1 MDFVKF
7 ESARE
12 KERIRQQL
20 REARDQML
28 DQAKLRREQRLQ
40 REAAQELRGEANWML
55 PTVAAKIDKLGKKAS
70 ESKRFKKKK
79 EKSKLKKSKKRGK
92 HSKNSKKYSSSE
104 SDPDTSE
111 IDSADSSS
119 DGEPSS
125 SSKKKK
131 RKKKKKEYSSSGS
144 DSWDMPSDQSTSEDE
159 KKKAEKSISKNK
171 KKLKESSSSS
181 TSSTDS
187 SDSDSDSSSEEDVR
201 KKIKKELKRKQ
212 NELSASDSKNKKTNS
227 QKRNHDDSDSDEVEK
242 WVEKPPPPSSTSNVQ
257 LARDSW
263 MTDPLLLKTFSK
275 DRKDKEPSH
284 KQNYEVYDPAKSS
297 RELNP
302 YWKSTGTGLPG
313 FKMPNEDNDN
323 DSDDERLANAFD
335 SSSSKAGGSGVS
347 KNWRKK
353 TDELLSSK
361 KEPASMSIYSSES
374 TDEESKT
381 EKSPAFKKFLTDQQM
396 NELGAKLLKAEI
408 MGNDELA
415 AELNKQLEDARKERS
430 AFKDQKLASDRKK
443 STAKLSSKEVEEE
456 HVLLT
461 HTDERGNTRPLA
473 QASRCVDE
481 RELYGGRNARKKQ
494 RRLETHVDGER
505 MRYFPDDD
513 KYNIKQMFER
523 EKYTSA
529 SDANLEFAKIAGKH
543 KNPNDDLD
551 DIFADEVRKD
561 VSQSSSDHREMQR
574 AINEHQ
580 RLTAQLDNCRQC
592 FNSTKM
598 DKSLMVSMGE
608 QVYLA
613 LPWHIGMQPG
623 HCVISTTQHVTCST
637 QLDEDTWAEVND
649 FRKALTR
656 MFAAQK
662 KDVVYFEIATRLS
675 HRPHITI
682 HCVPIPD
689 EQAEMAPFYFK
700 KAVEESEHEWSVNK
714 QLVSLSS
721 AGKGLRNCIPKGL
734 PYFWVN
740 FGMDTGFAH
749 VIEDENRFP
758 QNFAFEIIGGM
769 LELDAKKWRK
779 PQKEQ
784 NNIAKVKMFADWWKK
799 YDCTK

>member
-12 KERIRQQL
+12 KERLRQQL

-28 DQAKLRREQRLQ
+28 DQAKSRREQRLK
-40 REAAQELRGEANWML
+40 REAAQELRGESNWML
-55 PTVAAKIDKLGKKAS
+55 PTVAAKIDKLGKKAT
-70 ESKRFKKKK
+70 ESKRSKKKK
-79 EKSKLKKSKKRGK
+79 EKAKAKKSKKKGK
-92 HSKNSKKYSSSE
+92 HGKKSKRYSSSE

-111 IDSADSSS
+111 IDSEDSSS

-144 DSWDMPSDQSTSEDE
+144 DSWDMPSDDSSSDDE
-159 KKKAEKSISKNK
+159 KKKSSKSNVK
-171 KKLKESSSSS
+171 KKKGRKSSSSS
-181 TSSTDS
+181 S
-187 SDSDSDSSSEEDVR
+187 SDSDSSTTDSSNSSEEDAA
-201 KKIKKELKRKQ
+201 KKLKRELKRK
-212 NELSASDSKNKKTNS
+212 LSEDEKNKKLANK
-227 QKRNHDDSDSDEVEK
+227 KRAQADSDSDSDDLEK
-242 WVEKPPPPSSTSNVQ
+242 WVEKPPPTTTSTVPV
-257 LARDSW
+257 ARDSW

-275 DRKDKEPSH
+275 ERKDNTSTE
-284 KQNYEVYDPAKSS
+284 KQNYESYDPAKST

-302 YWKSTGTGLPG
+302 YWKTTGTGLPG
-313 FKMPNEDNDN
+313 FKKPNEDNDD
-323 DSDDERLANAFD
+323 DSDDERLAKTFASTSN
-335 SSSSKAGGSGVS
+335 KASGSGVS
-347 KNWRKK
+347 RSWQKRTDDLLCDKK
-353 TDELLSSK
+353 GS
-361 KEPASMSIYSSES
+361 ANMSIYSSES
-374 TDEESKT
+374 SGDEELVP
-381 EKSPAFKKFLTDQQM
+381 EKPTSTGKFLTDQQM

-408 MGNDELA
+408 MGNDDLA
-415 AELNKQLEDARKERS
+415 AELKLQLENARKDRA
-430 AFKDQKLASDRKK
+430 AFKDQKLLQPTTHNSKIRKRN
-443 STAKLSSKEVEEE
+443 EDE

-461 HTDERGNTRPLA
+461 RTDERGNTRPLS
-473 QASRCVDE
+473 QASRTVDE

-494 RRLETHVDGER
+494 KRLETHKDGER

-513 KYNIKQMFER
+513 KYDIKQMFER

-561 VSQSSSDHREMQR
+561 VSQSSTDRREMQR
-574 AINEHQ
+574 AITEHE
-580 RLTAQLDNCRQC
+580 RLSAQLDNCRYC
-592 FNSTKM
+592 FDSPKM

-613 LPWHIGMQPG
+613 LPWHIGMQSG
-623 HCVISTTQHVTCST
+623 HCTISTTQHVSCCT
-637 QLDEDTWAEVND
+637 QLDEDTWSEVND

-662 KDVVYFEIATRLS
+662 KDVVFFEMATRLS
-675 HRPHITI
+675 RRPHLSI

-700 KAVEESEHEWSVNK
+700 KAVEESELEWSVNK
-714 QLVSLSS
+714 QLVTLGGRD
-721 AGKGLRNCIPKGL
+721 GKGLRNCIPKGL

-749 VIEDENRFP
+749 VIEDEDRFP
-758 QNFAFEIIGGM
+758 QNFALEIIGGM
-769 LELDAKKWRK
+769 LELDPKKWRK

-784 NNIAKVKMFADWWKK
+784 NSIAKVKMFAEWWKK

>member
-28 DQAKLRREQRLQ
+28 DQAKLRREQRLK
-40 REAAQELRGEANWML
+40 REAAQELRGENNWML
-55 PTVAAKIDKLGKKAS
+55 PAVAAKIDKLGKKVS
-70 ESKRFKKKK
+70 ESKRSKKKK
-79 EKSKLKKSKKRGK
+79 EKAKAKKSKKKGK
-92 HSKNSKKYSSSE
+92 HGKKSKKYSSSE

-111 IDSADSSS
+111 IDSDDSSS

-131 RKKKKKEYSSSGS
+131 SKKKKKEYSSSGS
-144 DSWDMPSDQSTSEDE
+144 DSWDMPSDDSSSDGE
-159 KKKAEKSISKNK
+159 KKKSAKSSSKNK
-171 KKLKESSSSS
+171 KSKESSS
-181 TSSTDS
+181 TSS
-187 SDSDSDSSSEEDVR
+187 SDSDSSTTDSSSSSEEDANKR
-201 KKIKKELKRKQ
+201 LKKELKRKHSEFEKGLVDEK
-212 NELSASDSKNKKTNS
+212 NIKVANKK
-227 QKRNHDDSDSDEVEK
+227 RNYDDSDSDDLEK
-242 WVEKPPPPSSTSNVQ
+242 WVEKPSQTTTSTVP

-275 DRKDKEPSH
+275 EKKDNPSTE
-284 KQNYEVYDPAKSS
+284 KQNYEAYDPARST

-302 YWKSTGTGLPG
+302 YWKTTGTGLPG
-313 FKMPNEDNDN
+313 FKKPNVDNDN
-323 DSDDERLANAFD
+323 DSDDERLAKTFASTANRA
-335 SSSSKAGGSGVS
+335 SGSGAS
-347 KNWRKK
+347 RSWQKR
-353 TDELLSSK
+353 TDDLLSDK
-361 KEPASMSIYSSES
+361 KGSANMSIYSSES
-374 TDEESKT
+374 SGGEEEEL
-381 EKSPAFKKFLTDQQM
+381 EKPTSTTKFLTDQQM

-415 AELNKQLEDARKERS
+415 AELKLQLEKARKDR
-430 AFKDQKLASDRKK
+430 ADFKDQKLTQSAADNKK
-443 STAKLSSKEVEEE
+443 LRNRNEDE

-461 HTDERGNTRPLA
+461 RTDERGNTRPLS
-473 QASRCVDE
+473 QASRTVDE

-494 RRLETHVDGER
+494 KRLETHKDGER

-513 KYNIKQMFER
+513 KYDIKQMFER

-561 VSQSSSDHREMQR
+561 VSQSSTDRRETQR
-574 AINEHQ
+574 AITEHE
-580 RLTAQLDNCRQC
+580 RLSAQLDNCRYC
-592 FNSTKM
+592 FDSPKM

-613 LPWHIGMQPG
+613 LPWHIGMQSG
-623 HCVISTTQHVTCST
+623 HCIISTTQHISCCT
-637 QLDEDTWAEVND
+637 QLDEDTWSEMND

-662 KDVVYFEIATRLS
+662 KDVVFFEIATRLS
-675 HRPHITI
+675 RRPHLSI

-700 KAVEESEHEWSVNK
+700 KAVEESELEWSVNK
-714 QLVSLSS
+714 QLVSLGRD
-721 AGKGLRNCIPKGL
+721 GKGLRNCIPKGL

-740 FGMDTGFAH
+740 FGMGSGFAH
-749 VIEDENRFP
+749 VIEDEDRFP
-758 QNFAFEIIGGM
+758 QNFALEIIGGM

-784 NNIAKVKMFADWWKK
+784 NSIAKVKMFADWWKK